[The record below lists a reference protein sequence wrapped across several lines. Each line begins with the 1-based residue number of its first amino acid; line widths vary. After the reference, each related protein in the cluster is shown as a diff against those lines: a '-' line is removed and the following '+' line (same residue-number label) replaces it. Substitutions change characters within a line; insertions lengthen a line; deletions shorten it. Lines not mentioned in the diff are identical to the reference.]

1 MPGDL
6 LEQLQSARVDLA
18 FRGCLANR
26 AVRFVRVAAIGE
38 VAFAEVGQK
47 FREVSFH
54 RGKIQMM

>member
-6 LEQLQSARVDLA
+6 LEQLQSARVDLSF
-18 FRGCLANR
+18 FRCLADR
-26 AVRFVRVAAIGE
+26 AVRLVRVAAIGE
-38 VAFAEVGQK
+38 ATFAEVGQK